1 MKNVLTL
8 SVLSF
13 ALFCTVTI
21 TAAQAEPERTRVTIL
36 KPEVIYSPRGFDSND
51 NAQVVVS
58 GSFTGYCMKTR
69 SMEKKID
76 LNNRRIYLTHSV
88 TIADG
93 CTDLAMYIPY
103 SNVVDLGPLPAGQY
117 EIGAQDE
124 NGAFVRM
131 GSLPIAKAAVL
142 NTHSTDERVYAPVTS
157 VSFSMTPA
165 MSEPVITLGGIL
177 TNSCLNPANLEIRQ
191 TANNVIEVLP
201 TLAVS
206 RDNCKAV
213 AVRYQKSVTL
223 KGFPS
228 TDTLIHI
235 RAMNGQAINR
245 VITRLDRL

>member
-1 MKNVLTL
+1 MKNSFIL

-13 ALFCTVTI
+13 AIFCT
-21 TAAQAEPERTRVTIL
+21 ASQAEPERTRVTVL
-36 KPEVIYSPRGFDSND
+36 KPEVIYTPRGFDSND
-51 NAQVVVS
+51 NAQVVIS

-69 SMEKKID
+69 SIEKKID

-103 SNVVDLGPLPAGQY
+103 STAVDLGPLPAGQY

-124 NGAFVRM
+124 NGSFIRM
-131 GSLPIAKAAVL
+131 GALPIAKAAVL

-157 VSFSMTPA
+157 VSFSMTPTMA
-165 MSEPVITLGGIL
+165 EPVITLGGIL
-177 TNSCLNPANLEIRQ
+177 TNSCLSPANLEIRQ
-191 TANNVIEVLP
+191 TANNVIEILP
-201 TLAVS
+201 TLAVA

-213 AVRYQKSVTL
+213 AIRYQKSVTL
-223 KGFPS
+223 KGFPAS
-228 TDTLIHI
+228 DTLIHI
-235 RAMNGQAINR
+235 RAMNGQSINR